1 MSTVFPFSDSPLV
14 LLIDDDR
21 SMRFLLAQ
29 AIKQEGYQVVEAKD
43 GEEGLA
49 LYQQVHPDIIL
60 MDALMP
66 IMDGFTCCT
75 QLRTLPGGDR
85 VPVLMIT
92 CLDDPASVDQAFV
105 AGATDYVT
113 KPIHWAVLR
122 QRVRRLLETSRTT
135 AELQQQTER
144 ARFSEEQL
152 RLALEAAHMG
162 TWNWDISSGQVTMSP
177 KTAHNLGM
185 DPTVLT
191 RSSADLL
198 ATVHPEDSVAVAQ
211 ASEQAI
217 ATGTSL
223 DIELRVQWPD
233 ETVHWVAAKGQGDY
247 DANGQIIRM
256 LGISMDITE
265 AKRDEVVR
273 KQAEQKIREQ
283 AALLNVTTDAIVVQ
297 DLDSRVVFWNQGA
310 ERIYGWLASEVI
322 GENVN
327 QFLPQDALPKFL
339 RDLTWLKEHC
349 EWQGELNY
357 LTKTGRS
364 MVVASRWTLVQDDSG
379 QPKAIL
385 MVNTDITEQ
394 KKLEAQFLRSQR
406 LESVGTLASGIAH
419 DLNNS
424 LAPILMSVQLLEKKN
439 QDPQSRHLLEIL
451 EANTRRSADL
461 VKQVLS
467 FARGL
472 EGEHVLLQIKHLLA
486 EIEQIAKQTFPRSI
500 SITTELPTPDVWP
513 ILGDATQLHQVLMN
527 LCVNARDAMPEGG
540 TLSLSAENLWID
552 EHYARMYIE
561 AKVGPYVVLTV
572 TDTGMG
578 IAPSNLDKIFEPF
591 FTTKEIGKGT
601 GLGLSTVIGIAK
613 GHGGFVTVY
622 SQLDKGTNFKVYL
635 PAKETTLV
643 GQAEVQHHLPKGH
656 GELILV
662 VDDEEPIRET
672 TRISLE
678 AYGYSVLT
686 ANDGIEAIAVYAQ
699 HQEEVSA
706 VLIDMMMPSM
716 DGPMT
721 IRMLQKLDPEVK
733 IIAVSGLVSSYEPAE
748 KNSIGIQTFLPKPY
762 TAEELLKNLQTI
774 LKGNT

>member
-1 MSTVFPFSDSPLV
+1 MTSVFPFSDSPLV

-21 SMRFLLAQ
+21 SMRLLLAQ

-43 GEEGLA
+43 GKEGLA

-66 IMDGFTCCT
+66 IMDGFACCA

-122 QRVRRLLETSRTT
+122 QRVRRLLETNRTT

-144 ARFSEEQL
+144 ARRSEDQL

-162 TWNWDISSGQVTMSP
+162 TWNWDMSSGQVMMSAT
-177 KTAHNLGM
+177 TAYNLGLA
-185 DPTVLT
+185 PTVLT
-191 RSSADLL
+191 RSSEDLL
-198 ATVHPEDSVAVAQ
+198 AMVHPEDAAVVSQ
-211 ASEQAI
+211 ATEAAI
-217 ATGTSL
+217 ASGTSL
-223 DIELRVQWPD
+223 DIELRVKWPD
-233 ETVHWVAAKGQGDY
+233 SSIHWVAAKGQGDY

-256 LGISMDITE
+256 LGVTMDITE
-265 AKRDEVVR
+265 R

-297 DLDSRVVFWNQGA
+297 GLDSQIVFWNQGA
-310 ERIYGWLASEVI
+310 ERLYGWLASEVI
-322 GENVN
+322 GKNVN
-327 QFLPQDALPKFL
+327 EFLPQAALPRFL
-339 RDLTWLKEHC
+339 QDLTWLQEHR
-349 EWQGELNY
+349 EWQGALNQVN
-357 LTKTGRS
+357 KAGKAI
-364 MVVASRWTLVQDDSG
+364 VVASRWTLVQDESG
-379 QPKAIL
+379 QPKSIL

-424 LAPILMSVQLLEKKN
+424 LAPILMSVQLLEKKV
-439 QDPQSRHLLEIL
+439 QDPQSRTLLSIL
-451 EANTRRSADL
+451 ESNTRRSADL

-472 EGEHVLLQIKHLLA
+472 EGEHTLLQIKHLLV
-486 EIEQIAKQTFPRSI
+486 EIEQMVKQTFPRSI
-500 SITTELPTPDVWP
+500 TIVTELLPPDLWV

-540 TLSLSAENLWID
+540 TLSLAAENLWID
-552 EHYARMYIE
+552 ENYARMYLD

-572 TDTGMG
+572 ADTGMG
-578 IAPSNLDKIFEPF
+578 ISPSNLDKIFEPF

-601 GLGLSTVIGIAK
+601 GLGLSTVIGIVK
-613 GHGGFVTVY
+613 GHGGFVTVH
-622 SQLDKGTNFKVYL
+622 SQVERGTAFKVYL
-635 PAKETTLV
+635 PAKATTLER
-643 GQAEVQHHLPKGH
+643 QAEVQHHLPKGH

-678 AYGYSVLT
+678 AYGYSVMT

-699 HQEEVSA
+699 HQQEVSA

-733 IIAVSGLVSSYEPAE
+733 IIAVSGLVSGYEVGE
-748 KNSIGIQTFLPKPY
+748 NNSIGVQTFLPKPY

-774 LKGNT
+774 LNGKA

>member
-1 MSTVFPFSDSPLV
+1 MSNVFPFSDSPLV

-29 AIKQEGYQVVEAKD
+29 AIQREGYEVVEAKD

-49 LYQQVHPDIIL
+49 LYQQVHPEIIL

-66 IMDGFTCCT
+66 IMDGFTCCA
-75 QLRTLPGGDR
+75 QLRALPGGDR
-85 VPVLMIT
+85 IPILMIT
-92 CLDDPASVDQAFV
+92 CLDDPDSVDQAFAV
-105 AGATDYVT
+105 GATDYVT

-122 QRVRRLLETSRTT
+122 QRVRRLLETSRST
-135 AELQQQTER
+135 AELKQQTER

-152 RLALEAAHMG
+152 RLALEAAQMG
-162 TWNWDISSGQVTMSP
+162 TWNWDMTTGQIALSV
-177 KTAHNLGM
+177 KTASNLGV
-185 DPTVLT
+185 DPTIGT
-191 RSSADLL
+191 HKIEDLL
-198 ATVHPEDSVAVAQ
+198 ATIHPEDAPIVDQ
-211 ASEQAI
+211 AIQQAI
-217 ATGTSL
+217 ATGSGM
-223 DIELRVQWPD
+223 DVEFRVEWPD
-233 ETVHWVAAKGQGDY
+233 STLHWVFSRGQGDY
-247 DANGQIIRM
+247 DAHGQIIRM
-256 LGISMDITE
+256 RGVSLDITE
-265 AKRDEVVR
+265 R

-297 DLDSRVVFWNQGA
+297 GLDSRVVFWNQGA
-310 ERIYGWLASEVI
+310 ERIYGWLSSEVL
-322 GENVN
+322 GKNLNE
-327 QFLPQDALPKFL
+327 FLPQDALPQPI
-339 RDLTWLKEHC
+339 RNLTWLKEHR
-349 EWQGELNY
+349 EWQGELHY
-357 LTKTGRS
+357 LTKAGRAI
-364 MVVASRWTLVQDDSG
+364 VVASRWALVQDDSG
-379 QPKAIL
+379 QPKSIL

-439 QDPQSRHLLEIL
+439 QDPQSRHLLSIL
-451 EANTRRSADL
+451 ETNTKRSADL

-472 EGEHVLLQIKHLLA
+472 EGEHTLLQIKHLLV

-500 SITTELPTPDVWP
+500 SITTELTTPDLWP

-552 EHYARMYIE
+552 ENYVRMYID

-578 IAPSNLDKIFEPF
+578 ISPSDLDKIFEPF

-601 GLGLSTVIGIAK
+601 GLGLSTVIGIVK
-613 GHGGFVTVY
+613 GHGGFVNVY
-622 SQLDKGTNFKVYL
+622 SHLGKGTSFKVYL
-635 PAKETTLV
+635 PAKETALV
-643 GQAEVQHHLPKGH
+643 RQTEVQHHLPKGH

-672 TRISLE
+672 TKISLE
-678 AYGYSVLT
+678 AYGYRVLT

-699 HQEEVSA
+699 HQKEVSVA
-706 VLIDMMMPSM
+706 LIDMMMPSM

-733 IIAVSGLVSSYEPAE
+733 IIAVSGLISGYDAGGG
-748 KNSIGIQTFLPKPY
+748 NSIGIQTFLPKPY

-774 LKGNT
+774 LKGKT

>member
-1 MSTVFPFSDSPLV
+1 MTSVFPFSDSPLV

-21 SMRFLLAQ
+21 SMRLLLAQ

-43 GEEGLA
+43 GKEGLT

-66 IMDGFTCCT
+66 IMDGFACCA

-122 QRVRRLLETSRTT
+122 QRVRRLLETNRTT
-135 AELQQQTER
+135 TELRQQTER
-144 ARFSEEQL
+144 ARRSEDQL

-162 TWNWDISSGQVTMSP
+162 TWNWDMSSGQVVMSAT
-177 KTAHNLGM
+177 TAYNLGLA
-185 DPTVLT
+185 PTVLT
-191 RSSADLL
+191 RSSEDLL
-198 ATVHPEDSVAVAQ
+198 AMVHSEDAAVVNQ
-211 ASEQAI
+211 ATEAAI
-217 ATGTSL
+217 ASGTSL
-223 DIELRVQWPD
+223 DIELRVKWPD
-233 ETVHWVAAKGQGDY
+233 DSIHWVAAKGQGDY

-256 LGISMDITE
+256 LGVTMDITE
-265 AKRDEVVR
+265 R

-297 DLDSRVVFWNQGA
+297 DLDSQIVFWNQGA
-310 ERIYGWLASEVI
+310 ERLYGWLASEVI
-322 GENVN
+322 GKNVN
-327 QFLPQDALPKFL
+327 EFLPQAALPRFL
-339 RDLTWLKEHC
+339 QDLTWLQEHR
-349 EWQGELNY
+349 EWQGALNQV
-357 LTKTGRS
+357 TKTGKAI
-364 MVVASRWTLVQDDSG
+364 VVASRWTLVQDESG
-379 QPKAIL
+379 QPKSIL

-424 LAPILMSVQLLEKKN
+424 LAPILMSVQLLEKKV
-439 QDPQSRHLLEIL
+439 QDPQSRTLLSIL
-451 EANTRRSADL
+451 ESNTRRSADL

-472 EGEHVLLQIKHLLA
+472 EGEHTLLQIKHLLV
-486 EIEQIAKQTFPRSI
+486 EIEQMVKQTFPRSI
-500 SITTELPTPDVWP
+500 TIATELLPSDLWV

-540 TLSLSAENLWID
+540 TLSLAAENLWID
-552 EHYARMYIE
+552 ENYARMYLD

-572 TDTGMG
+572 ADTGMG
-578 IAPSNLDKIFEPF
+578 ISPSNLDKIFEPF

-601 GLGLSTVIGIAK
+601 GLGLSTVIGIVK
-613 GHGGFVTVY
+613 GHGGFVTVH
-622 SQLDKGTNFKVYL
+622 SQVGRGTAFKVYL
-635 PAKETTLV
+635 PAKATTLER
-643 GQAEVQHHLPKGH
+643 QAEVQHHLPKGH

-678 AYGYSVLT
+678 AYGYSVMT

-699 HQEEVSA
+699 HQQEVSA

-733 IIAVSGLVSSYEPAE
+733 IIAVSGLVSGYEVGE
-748 KNSIGIQTFLPKPY
+748 NNSIGVQTFLPKPY

-774 LKGNT
+774 LNGKA

>member
-1 MSTVFPFSDSPLV
+1 MSNAFPFSDSPLV

-43 GEEGLA
+43 GAEGLA
-49 LYQQVHPDIIL
+49 LYQQVHPEIIL
-60 MDALMP
+60 LDALMP
-66 IMDGFTCCT
+66 VMDGFTCCT
-75 QLRTLPGGDR
+75 QLRSLPGGDR
-85 VPVLMIT
+85 PPILMIT
-92 CLDDPASVDQAFV
+92 CLEDPDSVDQAFA

-122 QRVRRLLETSRTT
+122 QRVRRLLETSRATT
-135 AELQQQTER
+135 KLQEQTER
-144 ARFSEEQL
+144 AHLSEEQL

-162 TWNWDISSGQVTMSP
+162 TWHWDFTTRQVTMSA
-177 KTAHNLGM
+177 KTAQNLGLSP
-185 DPTVLT
+185 DPLT
-191 RSSADLL
+191 CPVEDLL
-198 ATVHPEDSVAVAQ
+198 ATIHPEDVAVVDQ
-211 ASEQAI
+211 SIRQAI
-217 ATGTSL
+217 GIQTGL
-223 DIELRVQWPD
+223 DVEFRVPWPD
-233 ETVHWVAAKGQGDY
+233 GTLHWVSSRGRGDY
-247 DANGQIIRM
+247 DANGQIVRM

-265 AKRDEVVR
+265 R
-273 KQAEQKIREQ
+273 KQSEQKICEQ

-297 DLDSRVVFWNQGA
+297 DLDNRVVFWNQGA
-310 ERIYGWLASEVI
+310 ERLYGWSAKEVI
-322 GENVN
+322 GKNLN
-327 QFLPQDALPKFL
+327 QFLPQDPLPACLKNL
-339 RDLTWLKEHC
+339 AWLQEHR
-349 EWQGELNY
+349 EWQGELNQ
-357 LTKTGRS
+357 LTQSGQAI
-364 MVVASRWTLVQDDSG
+364 VVASRWTLVQDDHG
-379 QPKAIL
+379 QPKSIL

-424 LAPILMSVQLLEKKN
+424 LAPILMSVQLLEKKI
-439 QDPQSRHLLEIL
+439 QDPQSRHLLSIL

-472 EGEHVLLQIKHLLA
+472 EGEHTLLQVKHLLH
-486 EIEQIAKQTFPRSI
+486 EIRQIVKQTFPRSLT
-500 SITTELPTPDVWP
+500 ITIELQTPDLWP

-552 EHYARMYIE
+552 ENYARMYLD

-572 TDTGMG
+572 TDTGIG
-578 IAPSNLDKIFEPF
+578 ISPENLDKIFEPF

-601 GLGLSTVIGIAK
+601 GLGLSTVIGIVK

-622 SQLDKGTNFKVYL
+622 SQLHKGTMFKVYL
-635 PAKETTLV
+635 PAQETTV
-643 GQAEVQHHLPKGH
+643 DTQAKAQRHLPKGQ

-678 AYGYSVLT
+678 AYGYQVLT
-686 ANDGIEAIAVYAQ
+686 ANDGIEAIALYAQ
-699 HQEEVSA
+699 HQQEVSV

-733 IIAVSGLVSSYEPAE
+733 IIAVSGLVSGYDVGEN
-748 KNSIGIQTFLPKPY
+748 NSIGIQTFLPKPY
-762 TAEELLKNLQTI
+762 TTEELLKNLQTI
-774 LKGNT
+774 LSGKT

>member
-1 MSTVFPFSDSPLV
+1 MTSVFPFSDSPLV

-21 SMRFLLAQ
+21 SMRLLLAQ

-43 GEEGLA
+43 GKEGLA

-66 IMDGFTCCT
+66 IMDGFACCA

-122 QRVRRLLETSRTT
+122 QRVRRLLETNRTT
-135 AELQQQTER
+135 TELQQQTER
-144 ARFSEEQL
+144 ARRSEDQL

-162 TWNWDISSGQVTMSP
+162 TWNWDMSSGQVIMSAT
-177 KTAHNLGM
+177 TAYNLGLA
-185 DPTVLT
+185 PTVLS
-191 RSSADLL
+191 RSSEDLL
-198 ATVHPEDSVAVAQ
+198 AMVHPEDVAVVSQ
-211 ASEQAI
+211 ATEAAI
-217 ATGTSL
+217 ASGTSL
-223 DIELRVQWPD
+223 DIELRVKWPD
-233 ETVHWVAAKGQGDY
+233 GSIHWVAAKGQGDY

-256 LGISMDITE
+256 LGVTMDITE
-265 AKRDEVVR
+265 R

-297 DLDSRVVFWNQGA
+297 GLDSQIVFWNQGA
-310 ERIYGWLASEVI
+310 ERLYGWLASEVI
-322 GENVN
+322 GKNVN
-327 QFLPQDALPKFL
+327 EFLPQAALPRFL
-339 RDLTWLKEHC
+339 QDLTWLQEHR
-349 EWQGELNY
+349 EWQGALNHV
-357 LTKTGRS
+357 TKAGKAI
-364 MVVASRWTLVQDDSG
+364 VVASRWTLVQEESG
-379 QPKAIL
+379 QPKSIL

-424 LAPILMSVQLLEKKN
+424 LAPILMSVQLLEKKV
-439 QDPQSRHLLEIL
+439 QDPQSRTLLSIL
-451 EANTRRSADL
+451 ESNTRRSADL

-472 EGEHVLLQIKHLLA
+472 EGEHTLLQIKHLLV
-486 EIEQIAKQTFPRSI
+486 EIEQMVKQTFPRSI
-500 SITTELPTPDVWP
+500 TIATELLPPDLWV

-540 TLSLSAENLWID
+540 TLSLAAENLWID
-552 EHYARMYIE
+552 ENYARMYLD

-572 TDTGMG
+572 ADTGMG
-578 IAPSNLDKIFEPF
+578 ISPSNLDKIFEPF

-601 GLGLSTVIGIAK
+601 GLGLSTVIGIVK
-613 GHGGFVTVY
+613 GHGGFVTVH
-622 SQLDKGTNFKVYL
+622 SQVERGTAFKVYL
-635 PAKETTLV
+635 PAKATTLER
-643 GQAEVQHHLPKGH
+643 QAEVQHHLPKGH

-678 AYGYSVLT
+678 AYGYSVMT

-699 HQEEVSA
+699 HQQEVSA

-733 IIAVSGLVSSYEPAE
+733 IIAVSGLVSGYEVGE
-748 KNSIGIQTFLPKPY
+748 NNSIGVQTFLPKPY

-774 LKGNT
+774 LNGKA

>member
-1 MSTVFPFSDSPLV
+1 MFPFSDSPLV

-21 SMRFLLAQ
+21 SMRFLLTQ
-29 AIKQEGYQVVEAKD
+29 AIQREGYEVVEAKD
-43 GEEGLA
+43 GKEGLA
-49 LYQQVHPDIIL
+49 LYQQVHPEIVL

-66 IMDGFTCCT
+66 IMDGFTCCA

-92 CLDDPASVDQAFV
+92 CLDDPASVDQAFA

-122 QRVRRLLETSRTT
+122 QRVRRLLETSRST
-135 AELQQQTER
+135 AELQQQTQR

-152 RLALEAAHMG
+152 RLALEAAQMG
-162 TWNWDISSGQVTMSP
+162 TWNWDITSGQITLSP
-177 KTAHNLGM
+177 KTASNLGV
-185 DPTVLT
+185 DPTVGIHKLEDVVV
-191 RSSADLL
+191 AI
-198 ATVHPEDSVAVAQ
+198 HPEDTAIVNQ
-211 ASEQAI
+211 AIQQAI
-217 ATGTSL
+217 ATGTGM
-223 DIELRVQWPD
+223 DVEFRVKWPD
-233 ETVHWVAAKGQGDY
+233 STLHWVFSRGQGDY
-247 DANGQIIRM
+247 DAQGQVVRM
-256 LGISMDITE
+256 LGVTLDITE
-265 AKRDEVVR
+265 R

-297 DLDSRVVFWNQGA
+297 DFDSRVVFWNQGA
-310 ERIYGWLASEVI
+310 ERLYGWLASEVI

-327 QFLPQDALPKFL
+327 QFLPQDALPQFL
-339 RDLTWLKEHC
+339 RNLTWLKEHR
-349 EWQGELNY
+349 EWQGELNH
-357 LTKTGRS
+357 LTKAGQS
-364 MVVASRWTLVQDDSG
+364 IVVASRWTLVHDDSG
-379 QPKAIL
+379 QPKSIL

-424 LAPILMSVQLLEKKN
+424 LAPILMSVQLLEKKI
-439 QDPQSRHLLEIL
+439 QDPQSRHLLAIL
-451 EANTRRSADL
+451 ETNTKRSADL

-472 EGEHVLLQIKHLLA
+472 EGEHRLLQVKHLLA

-500 SITTELPTPDVWP
+500 TITTELPTPELWP

-540 TLSLSAENLWID
+540 TLSLSAEDLWID
-552 EHYARMYIE
+552 ENYARMYLD
-561 AKVGPYVVLTV
+561 AKVGPYVVLMV
-572 TDTGMG
+572 ADTGMG
-578 IAPSNLDKIFEPF
+578 ISPSNLDKIFEPF

-601 GLGLSTVIGIAK
+601 GLGLSTVIGIVK
-613 GHGGFVTVY
+613 GHGGFVTVH
-622 SQLDKGTNFKVYL
+622 SQIGKGTTFKVYL

-656 GELILV
+656 DELILV

-672 TRISLE
+672 TKISLE
-678 AYGYSVLT
+678 AYGYRVLT
-686 ANDGIEAIAVYAQ
+686 ANDGIEAIALYAQ
-699 HQEEVSA
+699 HQQEVSA

-733 IIAVSGLVSSYEPAE
+733 IIAVSGLVSSYEPSE
-748 KNSIGIQTFLPKPY
+748 KSSIGIQSFLPKPY

-774 LKGNT
+774 LNGSA

>member
-1 MSTVFPFSDSPLV
+1 MTSVFPFSDSPLV

-21 SMRFLLAQ
+21 SMRLLLAQ

-43 GEEGLA
+43 GKEGLA

-66 IMDGFTCCT
+66 IMDGFACCA

-122 QRVRRLLETSRTT
+122 QRVRRLLETNRTT

-144 ARFSEEQL
+144 ARRSEDQL

-162 TWNWDISSGQVTMSP
+162 TWNWDMSSGQVMMSAT
-177 KTAHNLGM
+177 TAHNLGLA
-185 DPTVLT
+185 PTVLT
-191 RSSADLL
+191 RSSEDLL
-198 ATVHPEDSVAVAQ
+198 AMVHPEDAAVVSQ
-211 ASEQAI
+211 ATEAAI
-217 ATGTSL
+217 ASGTSL
-223 DIELRVQWPD
+223 DIELRVKWPD
-233 ETVHWVAAKGQGDY
+233 DSIHWVAAKGQGDY

-256 LGISMDITE
+256 LGVTMDITE
-265 AKRDEVVR
+265 R

-297 DLDSRVVFWNQGA
+297 DLDSQIVFWNQGA
-310 ERIYGWLASEVI
+310 ERLYGWLASEVI
-322 GENVN
+322 GKNVN
-327 QFLPQDALPKFL
+327 EFLPQAALPRFL
-339 RDLTWLKEHC
+339 QDLTWLQEHR
-349 EWQGELNY
+349 EWQGALNHV
-357 LTKTGRS
+357 TKAGKAI
-364 MVVASRWTLVQDDSG
+364 VVASRWTLVQDESG
-379 QPKAIL
+379 QPKSIL

-424 LAPILMSVQLLEKKN
+424 LAPILMSVQLLEKKV
-439 QDPQSRHLLEIL
+439 QDPQSRTLLSIL
-451 EANTRRSADL
+451 ESNTRRSADL

-472 EGEHVLLQIKHLLA
+472 EGEHTLLQIKHLLV
-486 EIEQIAKQTFPRSI
+486 EIEQMVKQTFPRSI
-500 SITTELPTPDVWP
+500 TIVTELLPPDLWV

-540 TLSLSAENLWID
+540 TLSLAAENLWID
-552 EHYARMYIE
+552 ENYARMYLD

-572 TDTGMG
+572 ADTGMG
-578 IAPSNLDKIFEPF
+578 ISPSNLDKIFEPF

-601 GLGLSTVIGIAK
+601 GLGLSTVIGIVK
-613 GHGGFVTVY
+613 GHGGFVTVH
-622 SQLDKGTNFKVYL
+622 SQVERGTAFKVYL
-635 PAKETTLV
+635 PAKATTLER
-643 GQAEVQHHLPKGH
+643 QAEVQHHLPKGH

-678 AYGYSVLT
+678 AYGYSVMT

-699 HQEEVSA
+699 HQQEVSA

-733 IIAVSGLVSSYEPAE
+733 IIAVSGLVSGYEVGE
-748 KNSIGIQTFLPKPY
+748 NNSIGVQTFLPKPY
-762 TAEELLKNLQTI
+762 TAEELLKKLQTI
-774 LKGNT
+774 LNGKA

>member
-1 MSTVFPFSDSPLV
+1 MSNVFPFSDSPLV

-21 SMRFLLAQ
+21 SMRFLLTQ
-29 AIKQEGYQVVEAKD
+29 AIQREGYEVVEAKD
-43 GEEGLA
+43 GKEGLA
-49 LYQQVHPDIIL
+49 LYQQVHPEIVL

-66 IMDGFTCCT
+66 IMDGFTCCA

-92 CLDDPASVDQAFV
+92 CLDDPASVDQAFA

-122 QRVRRLLETSRTT
+122 QRVRRLLETSRST
-135 AELQQQTER
+135 AELQQQTQR

-152 RLALEAAHMG
+152 RLALEAAQMG
-162 TWNWDISSGQVTMSP
+162 TWNWDITSGKITLSP
-177 KTAHNLGM
+177 KTASNLGI
-185 DPTVLT
+185 DPTVGTHKLEDVVE
-191 RSSADLL
+191 SI
-198 ATVHPEDSVAVAQ
+198 HPEDTAIVNQ
-211 ASEQAI
+211 AIQQAI
-217 ATGTSL
+217 ATGTGM
-223 DIELRVQWPD
+223 DVEFRVKWPD
-233 ETVHWVAAKGQGDY
+233 STLHWVFSRGQGDY
-247 DANGQIIRM
+247 DAQGQVVRM
-256 LGISMDITE
+256 LGVSLDITE
-265 AKRDEVVR
+265 R

-297 DLDSRVVFWNQGA
+297 DFDSRVVFWNQGA
-310 ERIYGWLASEVI
+310 ERLYGWLASEVI

-327 QFLPQDALPKFL
+327 QFLPQDALPQFL
-339 RDLTWLKEHC
+339 RNLTWLKEHR
-349 EWQGELNY
+349 EWQGELNH
-357 LTKTGRS
+357 LTKAGRAI
-364 MVVASRWTLVQDDSG
+364 VVASRWTLVHDDSG
-379 QPKAIL
+379 QPKSIL

-424 LAPILMSVQLLEKKN
+424 LAPILMSVQLLEKKI
-439 QDPQSRHLLEIL
+439 QDPQSRHLLAIL
-451 EANTRRSADL
+451 ETNTKRSADL

-472 EGEHVLLQIKHLLA
+472 EGEHRLLQVKHLLA

-500 SITTELPTPDVWP
+500 TITTELPTPELWP

-540 TLSLSAENLWID
+540 TLSLSAEDLWID
-552 EHYARMYIE
+552 ENYARMYLD
-561 AKVGPYVVLTV
+561 AKVGPYVVLMV
-572 TDTGMG
+572 ADTGMG
-578 IAPSNLDKIFEPF
+578 ISPSNLDKIFEPF

-601 GLGLSTVIGIAK
+601 GLGLSTVIGIVK
-613 GHGGFVTVY
+613 GHGGFVTVH
-622 SQLDKGTNFKVYL
+622 SQIGKGTTFKVYL

-656 GELILV
+656 DELILV

-672 TRISLE
+672 TKISLE
-678 AYGYSVLT
+678 AYGYRVLT
-686 ANDGIEAIAVYAQ
+686 ANDGIEAIALYAQ
-699 HQEEVSA
+699 HQQEVSA

-733 IIAVSGLVSSYEPAE
+733 IIAVSGLVSSYEPSE
-748 KNSIGIQTFLPKPY
+748 KSSIGIQSFLPKPY

-774 LKGNT
+774 LNGSA

>member
-1 MSTVFPFSDSPLV
+1 MTSVFPFSDSPLV

-21 SMRFLLAQ
+21 SMRLLLAQ

-43 GEEGLA
+43 GKEGLT

-66 IMDGFTCCT
+66 IMDGFACCA

-122 QRVRRLLETSRTT
+122 QRVRRLLETNRTT

-144 ARFSEEQL
+144 ARRSEDQL

-162 TWNWDISSGQVTMSP
+162 TWNWDMSSGQVMMSAT
-177 KTAHNLGM
+177 TAHNLGLA
-185 DPTVLT
+185 PTVLT
-191 RSSADLL
+191 RSSEDLL
-198 ATVHPEDSVAVAQ
+198 AMVYPEDAAVVSQ
-211 ASEQAI
+211 ATEAAI
-217 ATGTSL
+217 ASGTSL
-223 DIELRVQWPD
+223 DIELRVKWPD
-233 ETVHWVAAKGQGDY
+233 DSIHWVAAKGQGDY

-256 LGISMDITE
+256 LGVTMDITE
-265 AKRDEVVR
+265 R

-297 DLDSRVVFWNQGA
+297 DLDSQIVFWNQGA
-310 ERIYGWLASEVI
+310 ERLYGWLASEVI
-322 GENVN
+322 GKNVN
-327 QFLPQDALPKFL
+327 EFLPQAALPRFL
-339 RDLTWLKEHC
+339 QDLTWLQEHR
-349 EWQGELNY
+349 EWQGALNQV
-357 LTKTGRS
+357 TKAGKAI
-364 MVVASRWTLVQDDSG
+364 VVASRWTLVQAESG
-379 QPKAIL
+379 QPKSIL

-424 LAPILMSVQLLEKKN
+424 LAPILMSVQLLEKKV
-439 QDPQSRHLLEIL
+439 QDPQSRTLLSIL
-451 EANTRRSADL
+451 ESNTRRSADL

-472 EGEHVLLQIKHLLA
+472 EGEHTLLQIKHLLV
-486 EIEQIAKQTFPRSI
+486 EIEQMVKQTFPRSI
-500 SITTELPTPDVWP
+500 TIATELLPPDLWV

-540 TLSLSAENLWID
+540 TLSLAAENLWID
-552 EHYARMYIE
+552 ENYARMYLD

-572 TDTGMG
+572 ADTGMG
-578 IAPSNLDKIFEPF
+578 ISPSNLDKIFEPF

-601 GLGLSTVIGIAK
+601 GLGLSTVIGIVK
-613 GHGGFVTVY
+613 GHGGFVTVH
-622 SQLDKGTNFKVYL
+622 SQVERGTAFKVYL
-635 PAKETTLV
+635 PAKATTLER
-643 GQAEVQHHLPKGH
+643 QAEVQHHLPKGH

-678 AYGYSVLT
+678 AYGYSVMT

-699 HQEEVSA
+699 HQQEVSA

-733 IIAVSGLVSSYEPAE
+733 IIAVSGLVSGYEVGE
-748 KNSIGIQTFLPKPY
+748 NNSIGVQTFLPKPY

-774 LKGNT
+774 LNGKA